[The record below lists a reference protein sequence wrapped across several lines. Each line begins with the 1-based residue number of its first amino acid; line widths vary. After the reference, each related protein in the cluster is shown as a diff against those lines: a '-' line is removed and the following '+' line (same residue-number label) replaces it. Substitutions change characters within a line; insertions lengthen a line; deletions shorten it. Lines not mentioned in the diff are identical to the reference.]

1 MAQTNQLSDIIFM
14 LDGYMF
20 REMLCPNRWLLV
32 YNDTE
37 EFRDSEED
45 KLGDVNFRIGG
56 YFGGNVED

>member
-1 MAQTNQLSDIIFM
+1 M